1 MTTYEDALL
10 DSEEQEIED
19 KFESLTSLPEA
30 EKEAMIASLRGASIR
45 RPVTLRMEETDLE
58 AIRRLAEREGM
69 PYQTLIGS
77 VVHKFVS
84 GALVDINE
92 VRKVIKIKA

>member
-1 MTTYEDALL
+1 MTTYEDVLL

>member
-1 MTTYEDALL
+1 MTKYEDAIL

-19 KFESLTSLPEA
+19 AVESLSSIPAA
-30 EKEAMIASLRGASIR
+30 EKEALIASLQGASIR
-45 RPVTLRMEETDLE
+45 RPVTLRMEENDLE
-58 AIRRLAEREGM
+58 AIRRLADREGM

-77 VVHKFVS
+77 VVHKYVS

>member
-1 MTTYEDALL
+1 MDAVL
-10 DSEEQEIED
+10 DAEEQEIENS
-19 KFESLTSLPEA
+19 FERLPSLPA
-30 EKEAMIASLRGASIR
+30 SEKEAMIASVRGASIR

-58 AIRRLAEREGM
+58 AIRSLAEREGM

-77 VVHKFVS
+77 VVHKYIS

>member
-1 MTTYEDALL
+1 MTSHEDALL

-19 KFESLTSLPEA
+19 RFESLP
-30 EKEAMIASLRGASIR
+30 SLRGASIR

-58 AIRRLAEREGM
+58 AIRHLAEREGM

-77 VVHKFVS
+77 VVHKYVS

-92 VRKVIKIKA
+92 IRKVINIKA